1 MDVGFL
7 DGFSVLF
14 LSCAF
19 VVKDLQYI
27 YIYIYIGVTYLMVM
41 LTFIS

>member
-27 YIYIYIGVTYLMVM
+27 YIYIGVTYLMVM